1 MPQTVSGG
9 SAPGG
14 SRPTDSATLHPG
26 LHRRADARFPRYS
39 PYLYTR
45 SPSPVRTAVFPPL
58 CTPEGLLLYKLL
70 SFPPLCTPQALLL
83 YELLSFPHSVH
94 QKPFSCTN
102 FCLFPHFVHHRP
114 FSCTNCRLSLTLYTR
129 RPSPVRTAG
138 RLLLS
143 RTVSLRSTPP
153 LTRFPLLWCRGWHRF
168 SESTAYRPPLSL
180 TAVVPNRFGIHGS
193 SRWNYNLLIH
203 NVLKISYG

>member
-1 MPQTVSGG
+1 MTPAAPGVICMPQTVSGG
-9 SAPGG
+9 PAPGG
-14 SRPTDSATLHPG
+14 SRPTDNATLHPG
-26 LHRRADARFPRYS
+26 LRRRAETRFPRYS

-45 SPSPVRTAVFPPL
+45 RPSPVRTAV
-58 CTPEGLLLYKLL
+58 
-70 SFPPLCTPQALLL
+70 FPPLCTPQALLL
-83 YELLSFPHSVH
+83 YELLSFPH
-94 QKPFSCTN
+94 
-102 FCLFPHFVHHRP
+102 FVHHRP
-114 FSCTNCRLSLTLYTR
+114 FSCTNCRLSPTLYTR
-129 RPSPVRTAG
+129 RPSPVQTAVFSHTLYTTGPSPVRTAG

-153 LTRFPLLWCRGWHRF
+153 LTRSPLLWCRGWHRF

-193 SRWNYNLLIH
+193 LRWNYNLLIH

>member
-1 MPQTVSGG
+1 MTPAAPGVICMPQTVSGG

-26 LHRRADARFPRYS
+26 LRRRAETRFPRYS

-45 SPSPVRTAVFPPL
+45 SPSPVQTAV
-58 CTPEGLLLYKLL
+58 
-70 SFPPLCTPQALLL
+70 FPPLCTPQALLL
-83 YELLSFPHSVH
+83 YELPSFPHSVH

-102 FCLFPHFVHHRP
+102 
-114 FSCTNCRLSLTLYTR
+114 CRLSPTLYTR
-129 RPSPVRTAG
+129 RPSPVQTAVFSPTLYTTGPSPVRTAG

-153 LTRFPLLWCRGWHRF
+153 LTRSPLLWCRGWHRF

>member
-1 MPQTVSGG
+1 MTPAAPGVICMPQTVSGG

-26 LHRRADARFPRYS
+26 LRRRAEARFPRYS

-45 SPSPVRTAVFPPL
+45 SPSPVQTAVFPPL
-58 CTPEGLLLYKLL
+58 CTPE
-70 SFPPLCTPQALLL
+70 ALLL

-94 QKPFSCTN
+94 QKAFSCTNCCLFPHSVHQKPFSCTN
-102 FCLFPHFVHHRP
+102 FC
-114 FSCTNCRLSLTLYTR
+114 LSLTLYTR

-153 LTRFPLLWCRGWHRF
+153 LTRSPLLWCRGC
-168 SESTAYRPPLSL
+168 T
-180 TAVVPNRFGIHGS
+180 GS
-193 SRWNYNLLIH
+193 RRAQPTGLRCR
-203 NVLKISYG
+203 

>member
-1 MPQTVSGG
+1 MTPAAPVVICMPQTVSGG

-26 LHRRADARFPRYS
+26 LRRRAEARLPRYS

-45 SPSPVRTAVFPPL
+45 SPSPVQTAV
-58 CTPEGLLLYKLL
+58 
-70 SFPPLCTPQALLL
+70 FPPLCTPQALLL
-83 YELLSFPHSVH
+83 YELPSFPHSVH
-94 QKPFSCTN
+94 QKA
-102 FCLFPHFVHHRP
+102 
-114 FSCTNCRLSLTLYTR
+114 FSCTNCRLSPTLYTTG
-129 RPSPVRTAG
+129 PSPVRTAG

-193 SRWNYNLLIH
+193 LRWNYNLLIH